1 MRRARNGAEHF
12 RDGRLLLDE
21 FGHSILQLRSG
32 PFSMDTL
39 AHAEQFLGLDG
50 EGSITAS
57 TAVRDSSDVYPES
70 FVKAF
75 ISTDL
80 AQ

>member
-1 MRRARNGAEHF
+1 
-12 RDGRLLLDE
+12 
-21 FGHSILQLRSG
+21 
-32 PFSMDTL
+32 MDTL

-57 TAVRDSSDVYPES
+57 TAVRDSSDMYPES
-70 FVKAF
+70 LVKAL